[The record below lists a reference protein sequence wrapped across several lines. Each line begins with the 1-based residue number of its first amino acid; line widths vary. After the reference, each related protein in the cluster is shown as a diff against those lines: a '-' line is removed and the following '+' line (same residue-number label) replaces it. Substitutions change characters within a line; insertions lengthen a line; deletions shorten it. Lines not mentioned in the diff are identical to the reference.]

1 MRLNDFTII
10 IPCISFQDVKGCIK
24 NIRKHYKSVKIIVSL
39 NKKFRNNNDKN
50 LKIIVSKF
58 KGIGKKRNI
67 AVDKCKTKYLAFLD
81 SDAFPKKN
89 WIESSFKYLKKRN
102 VGVIAGPHIDPPNQ
116 NYLQKIV
123 GIVKKSFLI
132 TMLPQFQKSDK
143 KKPQFLSFMPS
154 CNWILSK
161 KLFNSLSQMDDNML
175 RHEDWDFVYKM
186 KKTKYKLYYS
196 PETLV
201 YHENLSVKHFIKKRF
216 IYGIYNW
223 PILKELNI
231 NNFYFFLPLLFVL
244 FLISF
249 PLAFFFSFYSLFYF
263 LVLSLY
269 LFVIL
274 FETIRILDNFKD
286 FFLVLIVLIAGNISP
301 GIGIFFGFF
310 NYLKNKV

>member
-249 PLAFFFSFYSLFYF
+249 PLAFFFSFYNLFYF